1 MPFVKRRGREAAD
14 LWATVPPWCPS
25 AGEAYEREPT
35 VRKPSAPVRP
45 LGFMEDPAERT
56 GAEGCYS
63 ASRYLSPRRS
73 VSADM
78 SRLIFSLVIFA

>member
-14 LWATVPPWCPS
+14 LWATVPPSCPS
-25 AGEAYEREPT
+25 AGEADESEPT
-35 VRKPSAPVRP
+35 ARKPFAPLRP
-45 LGFMEDPAERT
+45 AGSSKNPKGRT
-56 GAEGCYS
+56 GAKGCYS